1 MFIGRKTRTVSL
13 ILPQAVGEVVR
24 VIEEPSSPGLKLV
37 VQQALRTIAN
47 LACGAGALKSE
58 FLQHN
63 PR

>member
-1 MFIGRKTRTVSL
+1 M
-13 ILPQAVGEVVR
+13 VR

-47 LACGAGALKSE
+47 LACGAGALKAQ

-63 PR
+63 PIAIRALSAAGR